1 MKKRKTARGRK
12 SPGGLT
18 ALDMFKGDLLTAEI
32 DKGRHVLFYLT
43 GCYMS
48 QGGTFNHFR
57 AACLLAEAD
66 DHEMLL
72 KYSESLIDEGGI
84 IWP

>member
-1 MKKRKTARGRK
+1 MKKRKPRSRK
-12 SPGGLT
+12 RPGGLT

-32 DKGRHVLFYLT
+32 GKGRHGLFYLT
-43 GCYMS
+43 GYYMS
-48 QGGTFNHFR
+48 QGGKFNHFK

-72 KYSESLIDEGGI
+72 EYSESLIDEGGI